1 MKRLEAY
8 YSDKQPSLEQKIKG
22 ETRRLQKEISEFKAT
37 LRFDEPKPLQKE
49 GLNEDLKEMEEGVE
63 VEEKDIPDGGD
74 S

>member
-37 LRFDEPKPLQKE
+37 LRFDEPKPL
-49 GLNEDLKEMEEGVE
+49 
-63 VEEKDIPDGGD
+63 I
-74 S
+74 